1 MGNCWWRPAV
11 FYSLAS
17 RSPVWLVL
25 NHKALGTDYWALDF
39 PPRDSFH
46 HILMLFW
53 KTTALA
59 FFSFHLLPP
68 LGASNFHKAG
78 APSFHEAGT
87 QFPWGPPRSCHPL
100 LRTSSP
106 PRLCMPIIS
115 FSPVISAPSVQL
127 ILRQVQVPYL
137 IRELNKLQNQLVK
150 TYWMQT

>member
-17 RSPVWLVL
+17 RSPGSWIT
-25 NHKALGTDYWALDF
+25 KPWAQITGLLTSS
-39 PPRDSFH
+39 P
-46 HILMLFW
+46 W
-53 KTTALA
+53 
-59 FFSFHLLPP
+59 LLPSY
-68 LGASNFHKAG
+68 LNAVLKDHGTCFFLIS
-78 APSFHEAGT
+78 PSTRSWCLQFPQGRCP
-87 QFPWGPPRSCHPL
+87 QFPWGRYPVSMRPPRSCHPL